1 MHRFNPLCRM
11 RRPFSLLSALF
22 WLAALSPALAATP
35 GCDPSGA
42 LGPARLD
49 RVGERLDLV
58 LADGRL
64 IYFPTLEPPRAT
76 PAAPKRPQDVVAEL
90 TALLVGKTLL
100 VLPLAGPDRWGR
112 LPVRLFIEGES
123 ESADETLAAAGLAM
137 ASAEPGACGDGV
149 LAAEQEARAAKLG
162 IWADPAF
169 APLAPEDAAAFFAR
183 VGTLAL
189 VEGQIRSVGRTNPRL
204 YLNFAGRRGGAS
216 LVIARRNLPAF
227 ERAGYSGATL
237 LNRRVRARGVVE
249 IGASPQIELF
259 HPGQIEFIEET
270 LRSTGVKSADSP
282 ERN

>member
-1 MHRFNPLCRM
+1 MHRFSPLSQM
-11 RRPFSLLSALF
+11 RRSSPLLAALF
-22 WLAALSPALAATP
+22 WLAVLSPARAAPP

-42 LGPARLD
+42 RGPAQLD
-49 RVGERLDLV
+49 RIGERLDLI

-64 IYFPTLEPPRAT
+64 AYFPTLEPPRAT
-76 PAAPKRPQDVVAEL
+76 RAAPKRPQDVAAEL
-90 TALLVGKTLL
+90 TALLAGKALL
-100 VLPLAGPDRWGR
+100 ILPLAGPDRWGR
-112 LPVRLFIEGES
+112 LPVRLFIEGEN

-137 ASAEPGACGDGV
+137 ASADPGPCGGGV

-162 IWADPAF
+162 IWSDPAF
-169 APLAPEDAAAFFAR
+169 SPLAPDDAAAFFGRA
-183 VGTLAL
+183 GTLAL

-204 YLNFAGRRGGAS
+204 YLNFAARRGGAS

-227 ERAGYSGATL
+227 ERAGFSGKAL
-237 LNRRVRARGVVE
+237 VNRRVRARGVVE

-270 LRSTGVKSADSP
+270 PQSAGVKNAESP

>member
-1 MHRFNPLCRM
+1 MHRSNPLPPM
-11 RRPFSLLSALF
+11 HRPSFLLAALF
-22 WLAALSPALAATP
+22 WLAALAPAPAAPP
-35 GCDPSGA
+35 GCDLSSA
-42 LGPARLD
+42 RGPARLD
-49 RVGERLDLV
+49 RIGERLDLV

-76 PAAPKRPQDVVAEL
+76 SAAPKRPQDVATEL
-90 TALLVGKTLL
+90 TALLAGKDLL

-112 LPVRLFIEGES
+112 LPVRLFIEGEN

-137 ASAEPGACGDGV
+137 ASAEPGSCGGGV

-169 APLAPEDAAAFFAR
+169 IALAPEDAAAFFAR
-183 VGTLAL
+183 SGTLAL

-204 YLNFAGRRGGAS
+204 YLNFAARWGGAS

-227 ERAGYSGATL
+227 ERAGFSGATL

-270 LRSTGVKSADSP
+270 LRSTGVKSAESP

>member
-1 MHRFNPLCRM
+1 MHRFNPFSPM
-11 RRPFSLLSALF
+11 RRPSSLLAALF
-22 WLAALSPALAATP
+22 WLAALAPAPAAPP

-42 LGPARLD
+42 RGPARLD
-49 RVGERLDLV
+49 RIGEMLDLV

-76 PAAPKRPQDVVAEL
+76 PAAPTRPHDVAAEL
-90 TALLVGKTLL
+90 TALLAGKNLL
-100 VLPLAGPDRWGR
+100 ILPLAAPDRWGR

-137 ASAEPGACGDGV
+137 ASAEPGACGGGV
-149 LAAEQEARAAKLG
+149 LASEQEARAAKLG
-162 IWADPAF
+162 IWADAAF
-169 APLAPEDAAAFFAR
+169 APLAPDDAAVFFPRA
-183 VGTLAL
+183 GTLAI
-189 VEGQIRSVGRTNPRL
+189 VEGQIRSVGRTNPRA

-227 ERAGYSGATL
+227 ERAGFSGKTL
-237 LNRRVRARGVVE
+237 VNRRIRARGVVE

-270 LRSTGVKSADSP
+270 LRRAGVKNAESP